1 MKPLRFDWDTARAV
15 ANRRKHGVA
24 FSEAQT
30 VFLDDEALLLA
41 DPEHSDLEDRF
52 ILLGHRGNVWVDLER
67 FLVTAQA
74 ACR

>member
-1 MKPLRFDWDTARAV
+1 MKPLRFDWDTANAA

-52 ILLGHRGNVWVDLER
+52 ILLGLSATLRM
-67 FLVTAQA
+67 LVVVHA
-74 ACR
+74 